1 MILRS
6 IELENFGRFR
16 GQTVEFRRGLNL
28 VIGPNEA
35 GKSTIA
41 EAVPAVLFGT
51 DRLERFKPW
60 GRNVCS
66 ASLFFE
72 GRGHTVEVKRNLLTD
87 DVELVEKDDLYHV
100 RSQFSGKAPFRG
112 RSASCREYR
121 ELLEKLIGVAD
132 ERLFR
137 ATYFFGHQPQSWSGD
152 ELALKLRTLVSGTAE
167 ADYAEILDTLLE
179 EHFQL
184 TRSSPWGRDKQRDR
198 EYETVCQQLSEQG
211 DEGAVPV
218 FVEIDNP
225 ARDDS
230 QVALDEEIS
239 ALTGEL
245 EFERQEYEK
254 GQRYIE
260 RFRQQADI
268 NEEKFEPPAKIE
280 SVKVEPVKV
289 EPVKEERPGTK
300 KTLAEKLTAAG
311 LPPSLTPQLPE
322 VLSAAAE
329 IRQELAAL
337 QQPFSILHG
346 REKKIPQIPWMVIG
360 CLLVLFV
367 TLSAVAFWQPFFKTP
382 LLTVVG
388 VCSVALL
395 VWVSWRQINRNKILE
410 QCRKERGLLEQKK
423 GVAQQRQAELSERCD
438 ALGLPSSAVDLVR
451 LQKLVMTHRTLLD
464 QYWSAT
470 DSDGPEVGTGTEVVD
485 REPSSRDATKSVLE
499 KNLLK
504 DDEAAEELRQLEA
517 RLADFAANLQEKET
531 RLQLLQAQ
539 LKSSMPSP
547 GAAAEAAPGVASQQ
561 GPLVQEISV
570 KSAISALQKRKN
582 DLEDRIVVLRKSINL
597 LADAVDEFSRSHLMT
612 LNAEAGKMFGKITG
626 GRYTKIK
633 LDENMAPS
641 IQVDGRRWTPVDH
654 FSRGTVD
661 AIYLALRMALAKVR
675 DDGRSLPLMFDDP
688 FVHLD
693 QKRLAKTLNLVDLAS
708 ADGQLILFSH
718 NLDLG
723 KRAARERWHV
733 VPLDGDAVN
742 TTPDEGGE
750 HAGQLHLL

>member
-6 IELENFGRFR
+6 IELESFGRFR

-87 DVELVEKDDLYHV
+87 EVELVEKDDLYHV

-121 ELLEKLIGVAD
+121 VLLEKLIGVAD

-137 ATYFFGHQPQSWSGD
+137 ATYFFGHHPQSWSGD

-167 ADYAEILDTLLE
+167 ADYAEILDTLLD

-184 TRSSPWGRDKQRDR
+184 TRSNPWGRDKQRDR

-211 DEGAVPV
+211 DEGAVPI

-230 QVALDEEIS
+230 QVALEEEIS

-254 GQRYIE
+254 GLRYIE

-268 NEEKFEPPAKIE
+268 NEEKAEP
-280 SVKVEPVKV
+280 PVKV
-289 EPVKEERPGTK
+289 ELVKEESSGTK
-300 KTLAEKLTAAG
+300 KTLAEKLTAVG
-311 LPPSLTPQLPE
+311 LPPSLPPQLPE
-322 VLSAAAE
+322 VLSTAAE

-367 TLSAVAFWQPFFKTP
+367 ALAAVAFWQPFFKTP
-382 LLTVVG
+382 LLTAVG

-395 VWVSWRQINRNKILE
+395 AWASWRQINRNKILE

-451 LQKLVMTHRTLLD
+451 LQKLVMTHRALLD

-470 DSDGPEVGTGTEVVD
+470 ESDDPGPVKGTELVD
-485 REPSSRDATKSVLE
+485 REPSAPDPTVSVVE
-499 KNLLK
+499 KDLLK

-517 RLADFAANLQEKET
+517 RLADFAANLQVKET
-531 RLQLLQAQ
+531 RLEELQAQ
-539 LKSSMPSP
+539 LKSGRHSP
-547 GAAAEAAPGVASQQ
+547 GAAAEAASQQ

-570 KSAISALQKRKN
+570 KSAMSPLQRRKN

-597 LADAVDEFSRSHLMT
+597 LADAVDEFSRSHLVT
-612 LNAEAGKMFGKITG
+612 LNAEAGKMFGKMTG
-626 GRYTKIK
+626 GRYTEIK

-675 DDGRSLPLMFDDP
+675 DDGRSLPLMLDDP

-742 TTPDEGGE
+742 TTTDEGGE

>member
-6 IELENFGRFR
+6 IELESFGRFR

-87 DVELVEKDDLYHV
+87 EVELVEKDDLYHV

-137 ATYFFGHQPQSWSGD
+137 ATYFFGHHPQSWSGD

-184 TRSSPWGRDKQRDR
+184 TRSNPWGRDKQRDR

-211 DEGAVPV
+211 DEGAVPI

-230 QVALDEEIS
+230 QVALEEEIS

-268 NEEKFEPPAKIE
+268 NEEKAEPPA
-280 SVKVEPVKV
+280 KV
-289 EPVKEERPGTK
+289 EPVKEESSGTK

-311 LPPSLTPQLPE
+311 LPPSLPPQLPE

-367 TLSAVAFWQPFFKTP
+367 ALAAVAFWQPFFKTP
-382 LLTVVG
+382 LLTAVG

-395 VWVSWRQINRNKILE
+395 AWVSWRQINRNKILE

-451 LQKLVMTHRTLLD
+451 LQKLVMTHRALLD

-470 DSDGPEVGTGTEVVD
+470 ESDDPGSVKGAELVD
-485 REPSSRDATKSVLE
+485 REPSAPDATVSVVE
-499 KNLLK
+499 KDLLK

-531 RLQLLQAQ
+531 RLEELQAQ
-539 LKSSMPSP
+539 LKSGRHSP
-547 GAAAEAAPGVASQQ
+547 GAAAEAALMLLHSKVLWCRKSLSRAPCHLSKGVKMI
-561 GPLVQEISV
+561 L
-570 KSAISALQKRKN
+570 
-582 DLEDRIVVLRKSINL
+582 RIVLLFYANRSTCLQTLLTSSAVL
-597 LADAVDEFSRSHLMT
+597 T
-612 LNAEAGKMFGKITG
+612 
-626 GRYTKIK
+626 
-633 LDENMAPS
+633 
-641 IQVDGRRWTPVDH
+641 W
-654 FSRGTVD
+654 
-661 AIYLALRMALAKVR
+661 
-675 DDGRSLPLMFDDP
+675 
-688 FVHLD
+688 
-693 QKRLAKTLNLVDLAS
+693 
-708 ADGQLILFSH
+708 
-718 NLDLG
+718 
-723 KRAARERWHV
+723 
-733 VPLDGDAVN
+733 
-742 TTPDEGGE
+742 
-750 HAGQLHLL
+750 

>member
-6 IELENFGRFR
+6 IELESFGRFR

-60 GRNVCS
+60 GRNACS

-87 DVELVEKDDLYHV
+87 EVELVEKDDLYHI
-100 RSQFSGKAPFRG
+100 RSQFSGNAPLRG

-137 ATYFFGHQPQSWSGD
+137 ATYFFGHHPQSWCGD

-167 ADYAEILDTLLE
+167 ADYAEILDTLLD

-184 TRSSPWGRDKQRDR
+184 TRSNPWGRDKQRDR

-211 DEGAVPV
+211 EEGAVPIV
-218 FVEIDNP
+218 VEIDNP
-225 ARDDS
+225 ARDDH
-230 QVALDEEIS
+230 QVALEEEIS
-239 ALTGEL
+239 ALAGEL
-245 EFERQEYEK
+245 EFERQEYQK

-260 RFRQQADI
+260 RFRLEADI
-268 NEEKFEPPAKIE
+268 DEEKAEPPVTI
-280 SVKVEPVKV
+280 
-289 EPVKEERPGTK
+289 EPVKEESSGTK
-300 KTLAEKLTAAG
+300 KILAEKLAAAG
-311 LPPSLTPQLPE
+311 LPSSLSPQLPE

-346 REKKIPQIPWMVIG
+346 REKKIPQVPWMVICG
-360 CLLVLFV
+360 LLILFV
-367 TLSAVAFWQPFFKTP
+367 ALAAVAFWQPFFKTP
-382 LLTVVG
+382 LLTAVG
-388 VCSVALL
+388 GCSVALL
-395 VWVSWRQINRNKILE
+395 AWVSWRQINRSKILE

-451 LQKLVMTHRTLLD
+451 LQKLVMTHRALLD
-464 QYWSAT
+464 QYWSAKE
-470 DSDGPEVGTGTEVVD
+470 DDVSVVDTGAEVVD
-485 REPSSRDATKSVLE
+485 REASSRNAPDPVVE
-499 KNLLK
+499 K
-504 DDEAAEELRQLEA
+504 DHREDSEAADELRQLEA
-517 RLADFAANLQEKET
+517 RLADFAAKLQQKET
-531 RLQLLQAQ
+531 RMEELKAQ
-539 LKSSMPSP
+539 LKADAPSP
-547 GAAAEAAPGVASQQ
+547 KAAASSGAASQQ
-561 GPLVQEISV
+561 GPLVQELSV
-570 KSAISALQKRKN
+570 KSATTPLQRRKN
-582 DLEDRIVVLRKSINL
+582 DLEGRIALLRKSINL
-597 LADAVDEFSRSHLMT
+597 LADAVDEFSRSHLVT

-626 GRYTKIK
+626 GRYTEIK

-641 IQVDGRRWTPVDH
+641 IQVDGRRWTAVDH

-675 DDGRSLPLMFDDP
+675 DDGRSLPLMLDDP

-742 TTPDEGGE
+742 TTTDEGGE

>member
-6 IELENFGRFR
+6 IELESFGRFR
-16 GQTVEFRRGLNL
+16 GLTVEFRRGLNL

-87 DVELVEKDDLYHV
+87 EVELVEKDDLYHV

-137 ATYFFGHQPQSWSGD
+137 ATYFFGHHPQSWSGD

-167 ADYAEILDTLLE
+167 TDYAEILDTLLE

-211 DEGAVPV
+211 DEGTVPI

-225 ARDDS
+225 TRDDS

-260 RFRQQADI
+260 RFRQQSDI
-268 NEEKFEPPAKIE
+268 NKEKIEPPA
-280 SVKVEPVKV
+280 KV

-367 TLSAVAFWQPFFKTP
+367 TLSAVAFWQPFFKMP

-395 VWVSWRQINRNKILE
+395 AWVSWRQIIRNKIQE

-470 DSDGPEVGTGTEVVD
+470 DSDDPGDGTVAEVVD
-485 REPSSRDATKSVLE
+485 REPSSRDATESVVEIDLLE
-499 KNLLK
+499 

-531 RLQLLQAQ
+531 RLEKLQAQ
-539 LKSSMPSP
+539 LKSGMSSP
-547 GAAAEAAPGVASQQ
+547 GAAAEAAAGVASQQ
-561 GPLVQEISV
+561 GPLVKEVSV
-570 KSAISALQKRKN
+570 KSAMSPLQKRKN

-597 LADAVDEFSRSHLMT
+597 LADAVDEFSRSHLVT

-675 DDGRSLPLMFDDP
+675 DDGRSLPLMLDDP

>member
-6 IELENFGRFR
+6 IELESFGRFR

-87 DVELVEKDDLYHV
+87 EVELVEKDDLYHV

-121 ELLEKLIGVAD
+121 VLLEKLIGVAD

-137 ATYFFGHQPQSWSGD
+137 ATYFFGHHPQSWSGD

-167 ADYAEILDTLLE
+167 ADYAEILDTLLD

-184 TRSSPWGRDKQRDR
+184 TRSNPWGRDKQRDR

-211 DEGAVPV
+211 DEGAVPI

-230 QVALDEEIS
+230 QVALEEEIS

-254 GQRYIE
+254 GLRYIE

-268 NEEKFEPPAKIE
+268 NEEKAEP
-280 SVKVEPVKV
+280 PVKV
-289 EPVKEERPGTK
+289 EPVKEESSGTK

-311 LPPSLTPQLPE
+311 LPPSLPPQLPE

-367 TLSAVAFWQPFFKTP
+367 ALAAVAFWQPFFKTP
-382 LLTVVG
+382 LLTAVG

-395 VWVSWRQINRNKILE
+395 AWASWRQINRNKILE

-451 LQKLVMTHRTLLD
+451 LQKLVMTHRALLD

-470 DSDGPEVGTGTEVVD
+470 ESDDPGSVKGSELVD
-485 REPSSRDATKSVLE
+485 REPSAPDPTVSVVE
-499 KNLLK
+499 KDLLK

-517 RLADFAANLQEKET
+517 RLADFAANLQVKET
-531 RLQLLQAQ
+531 RLEELQAQ
-539 LKSSMPSP
+539 LKSGRHSP
-547 GAAAEAAPGVASQQ
+547 GAAAEAASQQ

-570 KSAISALQKRKN
+570 KSAMSPLQRRKN

-597 LADAVDEFSRSHLMT
+597 LADAVDEFSRSHLVT
-612 LNAEAGKMFGKITG
+612 LNAEAGKMFGKMTG
-626 GRYTKIK
+626 GRYTEIK

-675 DDGRSLPLMFDDP
+675 DDGRSLPLMLDDP

-742 TTPDEGGE
+742 TTTDEGGE

>member
-6 IELENFGRFR
+6 IELESFGRFR

-87 DVELVEKDDLYHV
+87 EVELVEKDDLYHV
-100 RSQFSGKAPFRG
+100 RSQFSGKASFRG

-137 ATYFFGHQPQSWSGD
+137 ATYFFGHHPQSWSGD

-184 TRSSPWGRDKQRDR
+184 TRSNPWGRDKQRDR

-211 DEGAVPV
+211 DEGAVPI

-230 QVALDEEIS
+230 QVALEEEIS

-254 GQRYIE
+254 GLRYIE

-268 NEEKFEPPAKIE
+268 NEEKAEP
-280 SVKVEPVKV
+280 PVKV
-289 EPVKEERPGTK
+289 EPVKEESSGTK

-311 LPPSLTPQLPE
+311 LPPSLPPQLPE

-367 TLSAVAFWQPFFKTP
+367 ALAAVAFWQPFFKTP
-382 LLTVVG
+382 LLTAVG

-395 VWVSWRQINRNKILE
+395 AWASWRQINRNKILE

-451 LQKLVMTHRTLLD
+451 LQKLVMTHRALLD

-470 DSDGPEVGTGTEVVD
+470 ESDDPGSVKGSELVD
-485 REPSSRDATKSVLE
+485 REPSAPDPTVSVVE
-499 KNLLK
+499 KDLLK

-517 RLADFAANLQEKET
+517 RLADFAANLQVKET
-531 RLQLLQAQ
+531 RLEELQAQ
-539 LKSSMPSP
+539 LKSGRHTP
-547 GAAAEAAPGVASQQ
+547 GAAADAASQQ

-570 KSAISALQKRKN
+570 KSAMSPLQRRKN

-597 LADAVDEFSRSHLMT
+597 LADAVDEFSRSHLVT
-612 LNAEAGKMFGKITG
+612 LNAEAGKMFGKMTG
-626 GRYTKIK
+626 GRYTEIK

-675 DDGRSLPLMFDDP
+675 DDGRSLPLMLDDP

-742 TTPDEGGE
+742 TTTDEGGE

>member
-6 IELENFGRFR
+6 IELEGFGRFR

-72 GRGHTVEVKRNLLTD
+72 GRGHTVEVKRNLMTD
-87 DVELVEKDDLYHV
+87 EVELVEKDDLYHV
-100 RSQFSGKAPFRG
+100 RSQFSGNAPLRG

-121 ELLEKLIGVAD
+121 ALLEKLIGVAD
-132 ERLFR
+132 EKLFR
-137 ATYFFGHQPQSWSGD
+137 ATYFFGHHPQSWSGD

-184 TRSSPWGRDKQRDR
+184 TRSNPWGRDKQRDR

-211 DEGAVPV
+211 DEGAVPI

-225 ARDDS
+225 GHDDR
-230 QVALDEEIS
+230 QVALEEEIG

-260 RFRQQADI
+260 RFRLQADI
-268 NEEKFEPPAKIE
+268 KEEEVELPAK
-280 SVKVEPVKV
+280 VDT
-289 EPVKEERPGTK
+289 VKEENPGTS
-300 KTLAEKLTAAG
+300 KTLAEKMAAAG
-311 LPPSLTPQLPE
+311 LPPSLPSQLPE

-346 REKKIPQIPWMVIG
+346 REKKIPQVPWMVIG
-360 CLLVLFV
+360 GLLVLFV
-367 TLSAVAFWQPFFKTP
+367 VLAAVAFWQPFFKTP
-382 LLTVVG
+382 LLTTVG

-395 VWVSWRQINRNKILE
+395 AWVSWRQINRNKIQE

-451 LQKLVMTHRTLLD
+451 LHKLVMTHRALLD
-464 QYWSAT
+464 QYWSAKE
-470 DSDGPEVGTGTEVVD
+470 SDGSGVDASAEVVGS
-485 REPSSRDATKSVLE
+485 EPSSRIVTKAVVE
-499 KNLLK
+499 EDLLK
-504 DDEAAEELRQLEA
+504 DDEDAGELRQLEA
-517 RLADFAANLQEKET
+517 RLAEFAANLQEKEA
-531 RLQLLQAQ
+531 RLEELRAQ
-539 LKSSMPSP
+539 LKSDMHSP
-547 GAAAEAAPGVASQQ
+547 GGAAEAAADVASQQ
-561 GPLVQEISV
+561 GVLVQEISV
-570 KSAISALQKRKN
+570 KNAMSPLQRRKIE
-582 DLEDRIVVLRKSINL
+582 LEERIVVLRKSINL
-597 LADAVDEFSRSHLMT
+597 LADAVDEFSRSHLVT

-626 GRYTKIK
+626 GRYTEI
-633 LDENMAPS
+633 
-641 IQVDGRRWTPVDH
+641 
-654 FSRGTVD
+654 
-661 AIYLALRMALAKVR
+661 
-675 DDGRSLPLMFDDP
+675 
-688 FVHLD
+688 
-693 QKRLAKTLNLVDLAS
+693 
-708 ADGQLILFSH
+708 
-718 NLDLG
+718 
-723 KRAARERWHV
+723 
-733 VPLDGDAVN
+733 
-742 TTPDEGGE
+742 
-750 HAGQLHLL
+750 

>member
-6 IELENFGRFR
+6 IELESFGRFR

-87 DVELVEKDDLYHV
+87 EVELVEKDDFYHV
-100 RSQFSGKAPFRG
+100 RSQFSGKAPFRV

-137 ATYFFGHQPQSWSGD
+137 ATYFFGHHPQSWSGD
-152 ELALKLRTLVSGTAE
+152 KLALKLRTLVSGTAE
-167 ADYAEILDTLLE
+167 ADYAEILDTLLD

-184 TRSSPWGRDKQRDR
+184 TRSNPWGRDKQRDR

-211 DEGAVPV
+211 DEEGAVPI
-218 FVEIDNP
+218 FVEVDNP
-225 ARDDS
+225 ASDDS
-230 QVALDEEIS
+230 QVDLEEEIS
-239 ALTGEL
+239 ALTDEL

-268 NEEKFEPPAKIE
+268 NEEK
-280 SVKVEPVKV
+280 VEPSAKV
-289 EPVKEERPGTK
+289 EPVKEESSGTK

-311 LPPSLTPQLPE
+311 LPPSLPPQLPE

-360 CLLVLFV
+360 GLLVLFV
-367 TLSAVAFWQPFFKTP
+367 ALAAVAFWQPFFKTP
-382 LLTVVG
+382 LLTAVG

-395 VWVSWRQINRNKILE
+395 AWASWRQINRNKILE

-451 LQKLVMTHRTLLD
+451 LQKLVMTHRALLN

-470 DSDGPEVGTGTEVVD
+470 ESDDTWVVTGAEVVD
-485 REPSSRDATKSVLE
+485 REPSSQDATETVVE
-499 KNLLK
+499 KDLLK

-517 RLADFAANLQEKET
+517 RLADFASNLQEKEA
-531 RLQLLQAQ
+531 RLEELQAQ
-539 LKSSMPSP
+539 LKSSMHSP
-547 GAAAEAAPGVASQQ
+547 GAAAEVATGVASQQ
-561 GPLVQEISV
+561 GHLVQELSV
-570 KSAISALQKRKN
+570 KSAMSPLQRRKN

-597 LADAVDEFSRSHLMT
+597 LADAVDEFSRSHLVT

-626 GRYTKIK
+626 GRYTEIK

-641 IQVDGRRWTPVDH
+641 IKVDGRRWTPVDH

-675 DDGRSLPLMFDDP
+675 DDGRSLPLMLDDP

-718 NLDLG
+718 NFDLG

-733 VPLDGDAVN
+733 VPLDGDVVN

>member
-6 IELENFGRFR
+6 IELESFGRFR

-87 DVELVEKDDLYHV
+87 EVELVEKDDLYHV

-132 ERLFR
+132 EKLFR
-137 ATYFFGHQPQSWSGD
+137 ATYFFGHHPQSWSGD

-167 ADYAEILDTLLE
+167 ADYAEILDTLLD

-184 TRSSPWGRDKQRDR
+184 TRSNPWGRDKQRDR

-211 DEGAVPV
+211 DEGAVPI

-230 QVALDEEIS
+230 QVALEEELS
-239 ALTGEL
+239 SLTGEL

-254 GQRYIE
+254 GQRYIA
-260 RFRQQADI
+260 RFRQQADF
-268 NEEKFEPPAKIE
+268 NEEKAEPPA
-280 SVKVEPVKV
+280 KV
-289 EPVKEERPGTK
+289 EPVKEESLGTK

-311 LPPSLTPQLPE
+311 LPPSLPPQLPE

-346 REKKIPQIPWMVIG
+346 REKKIPQVPWMVIG

-367 TLSAVAFWQPFFKTP
+367 ALAAVAFWQPFFKTP
-382 LLTVVG
+382 LLTAVG

-395 VWVSWRQINRNKILE
+395 AWASWRQINRNKILE

-470 DSDGPEVGTGTEVVD
+470 ESDDPGVVKSAELVD
-485 REPSSRDATKSVLE
+485 HEPSSPDTTVSVVE
-499 KNLLK
+499 KDLLK

-517 RLADFAANLQEKET
+517 RLADFAAKLQAKET
-531 RLQLLQAQ
+531 RLEELQAQ
-539 LKSSMPSP
+539 LKSGRHAP
-547 GAAAEAAPGVASQQ
+547 GAAAEAASQQ

-570 KSAISALQKRKN
+570 KSAMSPLQRRKN

-597 LADAVDEFSRSHLMT
+597 LADAVDEFSRSHLVT

-626 GRYTKIK
+626 GRYTEIK

-641 IQVDGRRWTPVDH
+641 IQADGRRWTPVDH

-675 DDGRSLPLMFDDP
+675 DDGRSLPLMLDDP

-708 ADGQLILFSH
+708 TDGQLILFSH

-742 TTPDEGGE
+742 TIPDEGGE

>member
-6 IELENFGRFR
+6 IELESFGRFR

-87 DVELVEKDDLYHV
+87 EVELVEKDDLYHV
-100 RSQFSGKAPFRG
+100 RAQFSGKAPFRG

-137 ATYFFGHQPQSWSGD
+137 ATYFFGHHPQSWSGD

-167 ADYAEILDTLLE
+167 ADYAEILDTLLD

-184 TRSSPWGRDKQRDR
+184 TRSNPWGRDKQRDR

-211 DEGAVPV
+211 DDGAVPI

-230 QVALDEEIS
+230 QDALEEEIS

-254 GQRYIE
+254 GLRYIE

-268 NEEKFEPPAKIE
+268 NEEKAEPPA
-280 SVKVEPVKV
+280 KV
-289 EPVKEERPGTK
+289 EPVKEESLGTK

-311 LPPSLTPQLPE
+311 LPPSLPPQLPE

-346 REKKIPQIPWMVIG
+346 REKKIPQVPWMVIG

-367 TLSAVAFWQPFFKTP
+367 ALAAVAFWQPFFKTP
-382 LLTVVG
+382 LLTAVG

-395 VWVSWRQINRNKILE
+395 AWASWRQINRNKILE

-451 LQKLVMTHRTLLD
+451 LHKLVMTHRTLLD

-470 DSDGPEVGTGTEVVD
+470 ESDDPGIVKGTELVD
-485 REPSSRDATKSVLE
+485 RDPSSQDTTVSVVE
-499 KNLLK
+499 KDLLK

-517 RLADFAANLQEKET
+517 RLADFAANLQAKET
-531 RLQLLQAQ
+531 RLEELQAQ
-539 LKSSMPSP
+539 LKSGRHTP
-547 GAAAEAAPGVASQQ
+547 GASAEAASQQ

-570 KSAISALQKRKN
+570 KSAMSPLQRRKN

-597 LADAVDEFSRSHLMT
+597 LADAVDEFSRSHLVT
-612 LNAEAGKMFGKITG
+612 LNAEAGKMFGKMTG
-626 GRYTKIK
+626 GRYTEIK

-675 DDGRSLPLMFDDP
+675 DDGRSLPLMLDDP

-742 TTPDEGGE
+742 TTTDEGGE

>member
-6 IELENFGRFR
+6 IELESFGRFR

-87 DVELVEKDDLYHV
+87 EVELVEKDDLYHV
-100 RSQFSGKAPFRG
+100 RSQFSGNAPFRG

-137 ATYFFGHQPQSWSGD
+137 ATYFFGHHPQSWSGD

-167 ADYAEILDTLLE
+167 ADYAEILDTLLD

-184 TRSSPWGRDKQRDR
+184 TRSNPWGRDKQRDR

-211 DEGAVPV
+211 DEGAVPI

-225 ARDDS
+225 ASDDS
-230 QVALDEEIS
+230 HVALEEEIS
-239 ALTGEL
+239 AFKDEL

-268 NEEKFEPPAKIE
+268 NEEKVEPPA
-280 SVKVEPVKV
+280 KV
-289 EPVKEERPGTK
+289 EPVKEESSGTK

-311 LPPSLTPQLPE
+311 LPLSLPPQLPE

-337 QQPFSILHG
+337 QQPFSILHS

-367 TLSAVAFWQPFFKTP
+367 ALAAVAFWQPFFKTP
-382 LLTVVG
+382 LLTAAG

-395 VWVSWRQINRNKILE
+395 AWVSWRQINRNKILE

-451 LQKLVMTHRTLLD
+451 LQKLVMTHRALLD

-470 DSDGPEVGTGTEVVD
+470 ESDDPGVVTGVDGVD
-485 REPSSRDATKSVLE
+485 REPSSQDATESVVE
-499 KNLLK
+499 KDLLK
-504 DDEAAEELRQLEA
+504 DDEDAEELRQLEA
-517 RLADFAANLQEKET
+517 RLAEFAANLQEKEA
-531 RLQLLQAQ
+531 RLDELQAQ
-539 LKSSMPSP
+539 SKSGLHSP
-547 GAAAEAAPGVASQQ
+547 GAAVEDSAGVASQQ

-570 KSAISALQKRKN
+570 KSAMSPLQRRKN

-597 LADAVDEFSRSHLMT
+597 LADAVDEFSRSHLVT

-626 GRYTKIK
+626 GRYTEIK

-675 DDGRSLPLMFDDP
+675 DDGRSLPLMLDDP

-718 NLDLG
+718 NLELG

-733 VPLDGDAVN
+733 VPLDGDVVN

>member
-6 IELENFGRFR
+6 IELESFGRFR
-16 GQTVEFRRGLNL
+16 GYTVEFRRGLNL

-51 DRLERFKPW
+51 DHLERFKPW

-87 DVELVEKDDLYHV
+87 EVELVEKDDLYHV
-100 RSQFSGKAPFRG
+100 RSQFSGNAPFRG

-137 ATYFFGHQPQSWSGD
+137 ATYFFGHHPQSWSSD

-184 TRSSPWGRDKQRDR
+184 TRSNPWGRDKQRDR

-211 DEGAVPV
+211 DDEGAVPI

-225 ARDDS
+225 ASDDS
-230 QVALDEEIS
+230 QVALEEEIS
-239 ALTGEL
+239 ALRDEL
-245 EFERQEYEK
+245 DFERQEYEK

-268 NEEKFEPPAKIE
+268 NKETEVNKE
-280 SVKVEPVKV
+280 KVEPSAKV
-289 EPVKEERPGTK
+289 EPVKEESSGTN
-300 KTLAEKLTAAG
+300 KTLADRLTAAG
-311 LPPSLTPQLPE
+311 LPPSLPPQLPE
-322 VLSAAAE
+322 LLSNAAE

-337 QQPFSILHG
+337 QQPFSILLG
-346 REKKIPQIPWMVIG
+346 REKKIPQVPWMVIG
-360 CLLVLFV
+360 CLLVLLV
-367 TLSAVAFWQPFFKTP
+367 ALAAVAFWQPFFKTP
-382 LLTVVG
+382 LLTAVG

-395 VWVSWRQINRNKILE
+395 AWVSWRQINRNKILE

-423 GVAQQRQAELSERCD
+423 GVSQQRQAELSERCD

-451 LQKLVMTHRTLLD
+451 LQKLVMTHRLLLD

-470 DSDGPEVGTGTEVVD
+470 KSDDPGVVTGAEVVD
-485 REPSSRDATKSVLE
+485 REPSSQDATEPVVE
-499 KNLLK
+499 KDLLK
-504 DDEAAEELRQLEA
+504 DDEAAEELRQLEVL
-517 RLADFAANLQEKET
+517 LADFAANLQEKEA
-531 RLQLLQAQ
+531 RLEELQVQLTSGLH
-539 LKSSMPSP
+539 SP
-547 GAAAEAAPGVASQQ
+547 ETTAEVATDVASQQ
-561 GPLVQEISV
+561 GPLVQEIAV
-570 KSAISALQKRKN
+570 KSTMSPLQRRKN
-582 DLEDRIVVLRKSINL
+582 DLEDRIVVLRKSVNL
-597 LADAVDEFSRSHLMT
+597 LADAVDEFSRSHLVT

-626 GRYTKIK
+626 GRYAEIK

-641 IQVDGRRWTPVDH
+641 IQVDGRRWAPVDH

-675 DDGRSLPLMFDDP
+675 DDGRSLPLMLDDP

-733 VPLDGDAVN
+733 VPLDGDVVN

>member
-6 IELENFGRFR
+6 IELESFGRFR
-16 GQTVEFRRGLNL
+16 GHTVEFRRGLNL

-87 DVELVEKDDLYHV
+87 EVELVEKDDLYHV
-100 RSQFSGKAPFRG
+100 RSQFSGNAPLRG

-121 ELLEKLIGVAD
+121 KLLEKLIGVAD
-132 ERLFR
+132 EKLFR
-137 ATYFFGHQPQSWSGD
+137 ATYFFGHHPQSWSGD

-167 ADYAEILDTLLE
+167 ADYAEILDTLLD

-184 TRSSPWGRDKQRDR
+184 TRSNPWGRDKQRDR
-198 EYETVCQQLSEQG
+198 EYETVCKQLSDLG
-211 DEGAVPV
+211 DEEGAVPI

-225 ARDDS
+225 TSDDS
-230 QVALDEEIS
+230 QVDLEEEIS
-239 ALTGEL
+239 ALTNEL
-245 EFERQEYEK
+245 EYERQEYDK

-268 NEEKFEPPAKIE
+268 NEEKVELPA
-280 SVKVEPVKV
+280 KV
-289 EPVKEERPGTK
+289 EPVKEESSGKK
-300 KTLAEKLTAAG
+300 KTLSEKLTAAG
-311 LPPSLTPQLPE
+311 LPPSLPPQLPE
-322 VLSAAAE
+322 VLSTAAE

-367 TLSAVAFWQPFFKTP
+367 ALAAVAFWQPFFKTP
-382 LLTVVG
+382 LLTAVG

-395 VWVSWRQINRNKILE
+395 AWVSWRQISRNKILE

-451 LQKLVMTHRTLLD
+451 LQKLVMTHRALLD

-470 DSDGPEVGTGTEVVD
+470 ESDDTGVVTGAEVVD
-485 REPSSRDATKSVLE
+485 REPSSQDATESVVE
-499 KNLLK
+499 KDLLK

-517 RLADFAANLQEKET
+517 RLADFASNLQEKEA
-531 RLQLLQAQ
+531 RLEELQTQ
-539 LKSSMPSP
+539 LKPSMHSS
-547 GAAAEAAPGVASQQ
+547 GAAAEVATGVASQQ
-561 GPLVQEISV
+561 NHLVQELSV
-570 KSAISALQKRKN
+570 KSAMSPLQRRKN

-597 LADAVDEFSRSHLMT
+597 LADAVDEFSRSHLVT

-626 GRYTKIK
+626 GRYTEIK

-641 IQVDGRRWTPVDH
+641 IQVDGRRWAPVDH

-675 DDGRSLPLMFDDP
+675 DDGRSLPLMLDDP

-733 VPLDGDAVN
+733 VPLDGDVVN

>member
-6 IELENFGRFR
+6 IELESFGRFR

-87 DVELVEKDDLYHV
+87 EVELVEKDDLYHV

-121 ELLEKLIGVAD
+121 VLLEKLIGVAD

-137 ATYFFGHQPQSWSGD
+137 ATYFFGHHPQSWSGD

-167 ADYAEILDTLLE
+167 ADYAEILDTLLD

-184 TRSSPWGRDKQRDR
+184 TRSNPWGRDKQRDR

-211 DEGAVPV
+211 DEGAVPI

-230 QVALDEEIS
+230 QVALEEEIS

-254 GQRYIE
+254 GLRYIE

-268 NEEKFEPPAKIE
+268 NEEKAEP
-280 SVKVEPVKV
+280 PVKV
-289 EPVKEERPGTK
+289 EPVKEESSGTK

-311 LPPSLTPQLPE
+311 LPPSLPPQLPE

-367 TLSAVAFWQPFFKTP
+367 ALAAVAFWQPFFKTP
-382 LLTVVG
+382 LLTAVG

-395 VWVSWRQINRNKILE
+395 AWASWRQINRNKILE

-451 LQKLVMTHRTLLD
+451 LQKLVMTHRALLD

-470 DSDGPEVGTGTEVVD
+470 ESDDPGSVKGSELVD
-485 REPSSRDATKSVLE
+485 REPSAPDPTVSVVE
-499 KNLLK
+499 KDLLK

-517 RLADFAANLQEKET
+517 RLADFAANLQAKET
-531 RLQLLQAQ
+531 RLEELQAQ
-539 LKSSMPSP
+539 LKSGRHSP
-547 GAAAEAAPGVASQQ
+547 GAAAEAASQQ

-570 KSAISALQKRKN
+570 KSAMSPLQRRKN

-597 LADAVDEFSRSHLMT
+597 LADAVDEFSRSHLVT
-612 LNAEAGKMFGKITG
+612 LNAEAGKMFGKMTG
-626 GRYTKIK
+626 GRYTEIK

-675 DDGRSLPLMFDDP
+675 DDGRSLPLMLDDP

-742 TTPDEGGE
+742 TTTDEGGE

>member
-6 IELENFGRFR
+6 IELESFGRFR

-87 DVELVEKDDLYHV
+87 EVELVEKDDLYHV

-121 ELLEKLIGVAD
+121 VLLEKLIGVAD

-137 ATYFFGHQPQSWSGD
+137 ATYFFGHHPQSWSGD

-167 ADYAEILDTLLE
+167 ADYAEILDTLLD

-184 TRSSPWGRDKQRDR
+184 TRSNPWGRDKQRDR

-211 DEGAVPV
+211 DEGAVPI

-230 QVALDEEIS
+230 QVALEEEIS

-254 GQRYIE
+254 GLRYIE
-260 RFRQQADI
+260 HFRQQADI
-268 NEEKFEPPAKIE
+268 NEEKAEP
-280 SVKVEPVKV
+280 PVKV
-289 EPVKEERPGTK
+289 EPVKEESSGTK

-311 LPPSLTPQLPE
+311 LPPSLPPQLPE

-367 TLSAVAFWQPFFKTP
+367 ALAAVAFWQPFFKTP
-382 LLTVVG
+382 LLTAVG

-395 VWVSWRQINRNKILE
+395 AWASWRQINRNKILE

-451 LQKLVMTHRTLLD
+451 LQKLVMTHRALLD

-470 DSDGPEVGTGTEVVD
+470 ESDDPGSVKGSELVD
-485 REPSSRDATKSVLE
+485 REPSAPDPTVSVVE
-499 KNLLK
+499 KDLLK

-517 RLADFAANLQEKET
+517 RLADFAANLQAKET
-531 RLQLLQAQ
+531 RLEELQAQ
-539 LKSSMPSP
+539 LKSGRPSP
-547 GAAAEAAPGVASQQ
+547 GAAEAASQQ

-570 KSAISALQKRKN
+570 KSAMSPLQRRKN

-597 LADAVDEFSRSHLMT
+597 LADAVDEFSRSHLVT
-612 LNAEAGKMFGKITG
+612 LNAEAGKMFGKMTG
-626 GRYTKIK
+626 GRYTEIK

-675 DDGRSLPLMFDDP
+675 DDGRSLPLMLDDP

-742 TTPDEGGE
+742 TTTDEGGE

>member
-6 IELENFGRFR
+6 IELESFGRFR

-66 ASLFFE
+66 SSLFFE

-87 DVELVEKDDLYHV
+87 EVELVEKDDLYHV

-132 ERLFR
+132 EKLFR
-137 ATYFFGHQPQSWSGD
+137 ATYFFGHHPQSWSGD

-167 ADYAEILDTLLE
+167 ADYAEILDTLLD

-184 TRSSPWGRDKQRDR
+184 TRSNPWGRDKQRDR

-211 DEGAVPV
+211 DEGAVPI

-230 QVALDEEIS
+230 QVALEEEIS

-254 GQRYIE
+254 GQRYIA
-260 RFRQQADI
+260 RFRQQADF
-268 NEEKFEPPAKIE
+268 NEEKAKPPA
-280 SVKVEPVKV
+280 KV
-289 EPVKEERPGTK
+289 EPVKEEISGTK
-300 KTLAEKLTAAG
+300 KALAEKLTAAG
-311 LPPSLTPQLPE
+311 LPPSLPPQLPE

-346 REKKIPQIPWMVIG
+346 REKKIPQVPWMVIG

-367 TLSAVAFWQPFFKTP
+367 ALAAVAFWQPFFKTP
-382 LLTVVG
+382 LLTAVG

-395 VWVSWRQINRNKILE
+395 AWASWRQINRNKILE

-470 DSDGPEVGTGTEVVD
+470 ESDDPGVVKGAELVD
-485 REPSSRDATKSVLE
+485 RQPSSPDPAVSVVE
-499 KNLLK
+499 KDLLK
-504 DDEAAEELRQLEA
+504 AAEAAEELSQLEA
-517 RLADFAANLQEKET
+517 RLADFAAKLQAKET
-531 RLQLLQAQ
+531 RLEELQAQ
-539 LKSSMPSP
+539 LKSGRHAP
-547 GAAAEAAPGVASQQ
+547 GAAAEAASQQ

-570 KSAISALQKRKN
+570 KSAMSPLQRRKN

-597 LADAVDEFSRSHLMT
+597 LADAVDEFSRSHLVT

-626 GRYTKIK
+626 GRYTEIK

-675 DDGRSLPLMFDDP
+675 DDGRSLPLMLDDP

-708 ADGQLILFSH
+708 TDGQLILFSH

-742 TTPDEGGE
+742 TTTDEGGE